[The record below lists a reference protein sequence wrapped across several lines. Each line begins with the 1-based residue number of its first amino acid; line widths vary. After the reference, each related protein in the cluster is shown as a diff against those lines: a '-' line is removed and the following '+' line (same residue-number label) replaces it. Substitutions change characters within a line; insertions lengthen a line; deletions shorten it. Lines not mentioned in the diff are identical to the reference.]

1 MPLKKCICKHLKNI
15 FQNSSSI
22 SKVNP
27 ESDIDGKEGDTFTAI
42 NIAYNVQKRKCISH
56 LFLSPDFLITCQ
68 DCFNIERMCHKSVY
82 AEMKEFRIY
91 WWLFQCF
98 KIIYVCFNIV
108 QMISRAISMSGW
120 LDNESHKTK
129 KGLRLFFFLV
139 VLSERSVF
147 HLREIVNFLQM
158 EIINLTVRFFFFL
171 GPVENFNIINN

>member
-129 KGLRLFFFLV
+129 KGLRLFFFLSCYQKDPFFTFAR
-139 VLSERSVF
+139 LLIFYKWRS
-147 HLREIVNFLQM
+147 
-158 EIINLTVRFFFFL
+158 LTLLWVFFFF
-171 GPVENFNIINN
+171 GTGREFQHN